1 MQKRRIRNSYYSVYN
16 IETDE
21 LVIQNTVENIC
32 KRLDITKS
40 TVSKA
45 VKNDSI
51 VRRKY
56 KIYYDEEDEDDT
68 D

>member
-1 MQKRRIRNSYYSVYN
+1 MKRRHRDAYYSVYN

-21 LVIQNTVENIC
+21 LVIQGYVKQIC

-45 VKNDSI
+45 VTRGSV

-56 KIYYDEEDEDDT
+56 RIYYDEE
-68 D
+68 

>member
-1 MQKRRIRNSYYSVYN
+1 MKPRKRYSYYSVYN

-21 LVIQNTVENIC
+21 LVIQGYVYQIC

-45 VKNDSI
+45 VTHNSI

-56 KIYYDEEDEDDT
+56 RIYYDEE
-68 D
+68 